1 MAKKSLKP
9 AAKLSGSLL
18 KIGRASRNGA
28 APVPKV
34 KAAPIETLEAPLQAE
49 APESQAPES
58 PSPESPAPESRAP
71 APPVAAETLTP
82 ETVKPDASAPA
93 KPDLDLAA
101 FDGAISDLLMA
112 EAQPPQAGTQPPQ
125 AETQPE
131 SPSKSEEPA
140 EDAAPDRPEETPAP
154 DTPALGESEPAP
166 RLLDQFDWLRSKNAE
181 LARKESERRAVRRPA
196 PRSPLVEKPLEKP
209 AETGALDPTVPAAES
224 DPSTRAGLGE
234 FLRNLRAGQ
243 FGQAE
248 NHFARVMNL
257 EPRLAK
263 RILYNAE
270 LEDLAVI
277 CRALGLRSLEF
288 ATIVALLR
296 GARPK
301 GGFSASEGLK
311 GSLGIFESVDREGA
325 LKLMEFI
332 PELPQ
337 RDWSELKRL

>member
-1 MAKKSLKP
+1 MKP
-9 AAKLSGSLL
+9 AAKLSSSLL
-18 KIGRASRNGA
+18 KIGRGSRGGDSPAPKVGA
-28 APVPKV
+28 PKV
-34 KAAPIETLEAPLQAE
+34 KAAPPEVPEATEPAALQAQVPE
-49 APESQAPES
+49 PPAPMPE
-58 PSPESPAPESRAP
+58 PPAPEPP
-71 APPVAAETLTP
+71 APEPTPAPEALTP
-82 ETVKPDASAPA
+82 ETVKPEAPA
-93 KPDLDLAA
+93 AAKPGLDLAA
-101 FDGAISDLLMA
+101 FDGAIPDLLMA
-112 EAQPPQAGTQPPQ
+112 EAEPPRD
-125 AETQPE
+125 ETQSEAPPE
-131 SPSKSEEPA
+131 AEAPA
-140 EDAAPDRPEETPAP
+140 QDAAPEAADKPAP
-154 DTPALGESEPAP
+154 AEPPATKPEPPEPMPEEPAP

-181 LARKESERRAVRRPA
+181 LARKESERRAARRPA
-196 PRSPLVEKPLEKP
+196 PRPPLVEKPLEKP
-209 AETGALDPTVPAAES
+209 AKDARAPAATAEA
-224 DPSTRAGLGE
+224 DPGTKAGLDD

-243 FGQAE
+243 FALAE

-257 EPRLAK
+257 DPRLAK

>member
-18 KIGRASRNGA
+18 RIGRGSRAGDSPAPKVA
-28 APVPKV
+28 AP
-34 KAAPIETLEAPLQAE
+34 KAKTAPVAPPE
-49 APESQAPES
+49 APEAVQAAPPPPLLTEPPAPE
-58 PSPESPAPESRAP
+58 PPLAPEPPPAPES
-71 APPVAAETLTP
+71 LTP
-82 ETVKPDASAPA
+82 ETVKPEAPAPA

-101 FDGAISDLLMA
+101 FDGAIPDLLKA
-112 EAQPPQAGTQPPQ
+112 EAEPEVPLE
-125 AETQPE
+125 AEAPA
-131 SPSKSEEPA
+131 EEIPA
-140 EDAAPDRPEETPAP
+140 EDPEPIESPEPPITQPAP
-154 DTPALGESEPAP
+154 AEPDPEP

-181 LARKESERRAVRRPA
+181 LARKESERRAARRPA

-209 AETGALDPTVPAAES
+209 AGIGALDPTAPAAAVKA
-224 DPSTRAGLGE
+224 DPGTRAGLDQ

-243 FGQAE
+243 FGLAE
-248 NHFARVMNL
+248 SHFAQVMNL